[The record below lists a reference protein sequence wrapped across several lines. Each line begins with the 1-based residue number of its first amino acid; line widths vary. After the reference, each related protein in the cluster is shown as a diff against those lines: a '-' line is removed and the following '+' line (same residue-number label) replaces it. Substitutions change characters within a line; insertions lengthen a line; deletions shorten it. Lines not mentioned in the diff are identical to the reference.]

1 MLIIMEGIALPTSR
15 HLALALALVGAL
27 VLAGYVTPARAGST
41 RPVPTP
47 QAGGRVGGGAAPAPP
62 PPSATARARATPRG
76 TPGTPPVGVPC
87 GAAQATP
94 IVADFLAA
102 FNRGDQVALARFF
115 PEQGFDPTDPCN
127 VDRLEVFSLDAA
139 DPSAGIDH
147 RNLHTRPTLLA
158 YFAARQRQHE
168 QIRLLALQPLAPQGP
183 IVGFGFTRCRRA
195 TPRPDRA
202 HRGEPERAR
211 ARRDGHPRASD
222 GAQRRTFAELP
233 HPHPLVGGRI
243 ALASCL
249 ALLHGTAQ
257 ETLVLF
263 EAMRPTG
270 AADWGPGG
278 NLTTM
283 AVDARRRPFTAVGSI
298 IPRTG
303 LNVGVL
309 IAAPDVAAVRI
320 ELADGTSVE
329 DTPSRRSIQV
339 VALFRSPAAW
349 AGDATVRVLDSA
361 GKELATQRLAMSPG
375 GRPG

>member
-1 MLIIMEGIALPTSR
+1 MSAASPGAAGPHPDLTALIAASLNALGR
-15 HLALALALVGAL
+15 GAT
-27 VLAGYVTPARAGST
+27 ATPA
-41 RPVPTP
+41 
-47 QAGGRVGGGAAPAPP
+47 
-62 PPSATARARATPRG
+62 
-76 TPGTPPVGVPC
+76 
-87 GAAQATP
+87 
-94 IVADFLAA
+94 
-102 FNRGDQVALARFF
+102 QVTVL
-115 PEQGFDPTDPCN
+115 
-127 VDRLEVFSLDAA
+127 
-139 DPSAGIDH
+139 
-147 RNLHTRPTLLA
+147 
-158 YFAARQRQHE
+158 
-168 QIRLLALQPLAPQGP
+168 
-183 IVGFGFTRCRRA
+183 
-195 TPRPDRA
+195 
-202 HRGEPERAR
+202 
-211 ARRDGHPRASD
+211 
-222 GAQRRTFAELP
+222 QRRTFAELP
-233 HPHPLVGGRI
+233 HPHPRVGGRI

-270 AADWGPGG
+270 AEDWGPGG

-283 AVDARRRPFTAVGSI
+283 AVDARRCPFTAVGSI

-329 DTPSRRSIQV
+329 DTPCRRSIQV

-375 GRPG
+375 GPPGLTPPGR